1 MSLKYANFVK
11 GESTKKED
19 VPKLYAV
26 LAKRQYVMNVG
37 KLGLID
43 ITVVPLEV
51 G

>member
-11 GESTKKED
+11 GGSTKKEV

-26 LAKRQYVMNVG
+26 HAKKQSAMNVD
-37 KLGLID
+37 KPGLIG
-43 ITVVPLEV
+43 ITVVPREV